1 MHFWPELTETGNT
14 DWWTP
19 AQIREFLWVSY
30 GLLII
35 FAIAT
40 GITMHNFFTLVIKRG
55 NCKITHPLFAF
66 YILIILTLIGDMIY
80 SLLIVRVYANWAPFI
95 VLMPPT
101 FKCLSGIEQIWMLI
115 ELSLHL
121 RIEIKAHSQ
130 GAIYSQH
137 EMLERLG
144 KFIERG
150 RIVVLIIC
158 LILFVAQI
166 VFCLQE
172 AISVDPAQE

>member
-1 MHFWPELTETGNT
+1 MHFWPELTETDNT

-35 FAIAT
+35 FTIAT
-40 GITMHNFFTLVIKRG
+40 GITIHNFFTLVIKRG

-121 RIEIKAHSQ
+121 RIEIKAH
-130 GAIYSQH
+130 
-137 EMLERLG
+137 
-144 KFIERG
+144 
-150 RIVVLIIC
+150 
-158 LILFVAQI
+158 
-166 VFCLQE
+166 
-172 AISVDPAQE
+172 

>member
-1 MHFWPELTETGNT
+1 MHYWPELTETENT
-14 DWWTP
+14 DWWSP
-19 AQIREFLWVSY
+19 EMIRDFLWTSY
-30 GLLII
+30 CLLII
-35 FAIAT
+35 FAIST
-40 GITMHNFFTLVIKRG
+40 GVAMHNFFTLVIKRG
-55 NCKITHPLFAF
+55 NFKITHPLPAF
-66 YILIILTLIGDMIY
+66 YILIISTLIGDMVY
-80 SLLIVRVYANWAPFI
+80 SLMIVRVYANWAPFI

-130 GAIYSQH
+130 GALFTQH

-150 RIVVLIIC
+150 RVVVLIIC
-158 LILFVAQI
+158 VILFVAQV
-166 VFCLQE
+166 VFCTQE